1 MDIFVGIVLTLSSIL
16 ILVLGIYVLFKKKNS
31 SYGNSFFWMSLGI
44 FIWISTNALFQ
55 QIDGKQYLLIIAM
68 LSSLGALMM
77 VISLYFFSKYF
88 PQANSDEPKYTV
100 LDKVLIGISGLF
112 TILIFIPGVIESSVT
127 ITDSG
132 ERALNIGP
140 LKIFYFVLLIVF
152 VILIIKNFFISVR
165 KYKGILRSQVRI
177 FLLALFISAGGAIL
191 FNVILPLWGN
201 YALVNLGPAF
211 TVFVSIGSVYCMV
224 NYRYTDFR
232 VIFSDIFEK
241 LALISFVVMSVIL
254 INNIGKV
261 FFPNNLIYTVFAYG
275 TMGFL
280 LTYVL
285 DFVRSSHVKSALF
298 VPDFEEATE
307 KFNSSALK
315 IDKIEDMIA
324 LYKKSVQSVVTVS
337 NISIF
342 FIPKDIDTDQL
353 SISLKEVFS
362 KVESSYIVF
371 EEELKKKIDGYP
383 VDPNLL
389 KQIDYFRKN
398 FEDIESVLKLDYLK
412 INIGYVFLGP
422 KKQSQ
427 AFTKYDI
434 DFLQTITNDF
444 AVYLYKLQL
453 YQDVKGFNDVLK
465 TKIDEATAELQHQK
479 SQLEEKY
486 QFEKDMMG
494 IMGHEL
500 RTPMTVAKGMAE
512 LVLDKTKKGDSVD
525 NEYLGEKMDKI
536 FKSIVKESDLIQ
548 TMLSTSHIDNNKINL
563 QLTPVD
569 IKEIID
575 FNISAFKKDAEIKG
589 LDLQVDIDGDIPE
602 IINDQNRVQEIV
614 TNLISNAIKYTNEG
628 FVKVHLEQQGEFVLF
643 SVQDSGLGI
652 PKQEIQNIGKK
663 FYRIHQHLDEK
674 KDVVRAGGTGLG
686 LYVVKGLLKAM
697 GGELLIESEE
707 NKGSKFTALFPL
719 EVKENENVIISSVAS
734 DSNDMFQKMGFEKH

>member
-1 MDIFVGIVLTLSSIL
+1 MQFLLDT
-16 ILVLGIYVLFKKKNS
+16 ILVLSITINVVLSFYVLIKKIKSNYS
-31 SYGNSFFWMSLGI
+31 IPFFIMCIGI
-44 FIWISTNALFQ
+44 TLWSAANYFFQATDDLQQAFIFDQLANI
-55 QIDGKQYLLIIAM
+55 
-68 LSSLGALMM
+68 GAL
-77 VISLYFFSKYF
+77 SLSCGIYFFSRNF
-88 PQANSDEPKYTV
+88 PQVSIERTRPNRLEMVYIIFFFLSIV
-100 LDKVLIGISGLF
+100 LSAFPGPIDQGVLLVDGQKVLE
-112 TILIFIPGVIESSVT
+112 P
-127 ITDSG
+127 
-132 ERALNIGP
+132 GP
-140 LKIFYFVLLIVF
+140 LKSLMYLLVLSGLVLCFVNLIRSYRRLKGLYRVQIGIFTTSFIISTFGGVFFNLVLPAMGNVTFVT
-152 VILIIKNFFISVR
+152 
-165 KYKGILRSQVRI
+165 
-177 FLLALFISAGGAIL
+177 
-191 FNVILPLWGN
+191 
-201 YALVNLGPAF
+201 LGPAF
-211 TVFVSIGSVYCMV
+211 AVAVAVGSVYCMV

-241 LALISFVVMSVIL
+241 LALMSFVVMAVIL

-261 FFPNNLIYTVFAYG
+261 FFPNNLIFIIFAFG
-275 TMGFL
+275 IMGFL

-298 VPDFEEATE
+298 VPDFEEAIE
-307 KFNSSALK
+307 KFNASALK
-315 IDKIEDMIA
+315 IDTIEDMIT
-324 LYKKSVQSVVTVS
+324 LYKKSVQGVVTVS
-337 NISIF
+337 DISIF

-398 FEDIESVLKLDYLK
+398 FEDIEAVLKLDYLK

-602 IINDQNRVQEIV
+602 IINDQNRVQEVV

-628 FVKVHLEQQGEFVLF
+628 FVKVHLELQGEFVLF